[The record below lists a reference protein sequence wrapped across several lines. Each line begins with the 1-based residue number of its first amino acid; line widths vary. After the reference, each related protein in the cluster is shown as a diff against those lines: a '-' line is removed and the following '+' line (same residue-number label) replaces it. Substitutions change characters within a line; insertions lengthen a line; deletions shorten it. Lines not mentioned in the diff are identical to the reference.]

1 MITYCNE
8 GIVKTCIIHYFDVCG
23 GGEKLCLDIVRAL
36 IELGIDVELVVN
48 SVDALNKCSSLLGTP
63 ISCSVREVGEPLASK
78 LLRFTGR
85 FVRLRRLMFSRRA
98 YDAIEPLREEFDL
111 FVDTTSNM
119 PSKADVVYIHHPVRI
134 STMKG
139 YMNIIYNSLVKSYA
153 ERKLIGRPKLVL
165 ANSTWTAKLVKE
177 VYNVDVEV
185 LHPPVDVNFFA
196 YDGRRKEKLIVT
208 VSRIT
213 PEKNLHLLAN
223 AASKLKDFEWLLIG
237 SITKEFRR
245 VLERLRRKIEESEA
259 TNLKIITNVSKSDLR
274 EYLLRAT
281 YYVHPPFPEH
291 FGISIAEAMAAGCI
305 PIVYADGGAWEDLV
319 KPIDLSLGYMRIED
333 VPSIVRSI
341 EARGRDY
348 KAYIMKKALERVST
362 LSYKV
367 FRDRLGMLLNLMR
380 R

>member
-1 MITYCNE
+1 
-8 GIVKTCIIHYFDVCG
+8 
-23 GGEKLCLDIVRAL
+23 
-36 IELGIDVELVVN
+36 
-48 SVDALNKCSSLLGTP
+48 DALNKCSSLLGTP

-139 YMNIIYNSLVKSYA
+139 YMNIIYNSLVKLYA
-153 ERKLIGRPKLVL
+153 ERRLIGRPKLVL